1 MLKSLFSIV
10 AILMLAT
17 AANAN
22 IQVSLSREAQTPK
35 YLTRTVEGKACTK
48 GIVTSVELKS
58 LGENKAAFA
67 KSAVV
72 EIRDI
77 GGFGGR
83 RLLLL
88 ARVVF
93 SGNDTGT
100 GLNLSHLI
108 YRNSGVSVPV
118 EVCQNGDIKISAS
131 AN

>member
-1 MLKSLFSIV
+1 MIKFIFSFFALV
-10 AILMLAT
+10 MMAT
-17 AANAN
+17 TANAS
-22 IQVSLSREAQTPK
+22 IQVSLSREAQMPK
-35 YLTRTVEGKACTK
+35 YMTRTVEGKACTK

-58 LGENKAAFA
+58 VGENKAAFA

-72 EIRDI
+72 EIRDL
-77 GGFGGR
+77 GGLVGR
-83 RLLLL
+83 RMLLL
-88 ARVVF
+88 ARVTF

-131 AN
+131 VN